1 MVLNGI
7 AEKTGDK
14 RHKIRGWPGELPNE
28 IGTFDAAKEQSSSLR
43 SKRNRREGRTET
55 KRI

>member
-28 IGTFDAAKEQSSSLR
+28 IGTFDAAAAAEKAVAIVG
-43 SKRNRREGRTET
+43 KR
-55 KRI
+55 KK